1 MVIKSLTITEDAYNA
16 LKAMKREDESFSEVI
31 IRVKKKQVILVEECF
46 GVMKMSDKELKE
58 TLDNLKRIREETGR
72 DFEKRAEKL
81 KMVGK
86 KHGNC

>member
-1 MVIKSLTITEDAYNA
+1 MVIKSLTITEDAYDA
-16 LKAMKREDESFSEVI
+16 LKGMKYDNESFSDVI
-31 IRVKKKQVILVEECF
+31 LRIKKKQVILVEECF

-72 DFEKRAEKL
+72 GFEERAEKL
-81 KMVGK
+81 KMIGK